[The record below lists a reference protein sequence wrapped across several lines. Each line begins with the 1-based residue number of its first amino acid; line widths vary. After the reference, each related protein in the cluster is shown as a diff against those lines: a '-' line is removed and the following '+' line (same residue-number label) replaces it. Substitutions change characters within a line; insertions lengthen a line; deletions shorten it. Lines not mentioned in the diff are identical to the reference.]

1 MNAGHKNWQIRQEY
15 MNAGYKN
22 GQTVGTSANHM
33 WQTHIAAGAE
43 LE

>member
-1 MNAGHKNWQIRQEY
+1 MNAGHKNGQIRQEY
-15 MNAGYKN
+15 VNAGYKN